1 MILAMAAMLFS
12 CQKPE
17 LTEPDTDLK
26 PGEVVSGEVKV
37 SFTAMLPSAPQ
48 TKAMGEDPTSDIK
61 SMHLVIFDGNGMYV
75 ETRKATILPGDL
87 THNSDLVDKNGN
99 PIPHLYERE
108 FEVTL
113 TVTDQPRIIHFIAN
127 CPVEQIVY
135 GHEASIIGNMYV
147 EKDDDPDTPE
157 TAYWARIEV
166 PYILVQEVEN
176 ADGTTK
182 YIPEAN
188 ILPKFQHIPMLRNY
202 AQVVVKN
209 GTNKNPN
216 QTSPFEFIGFTL
228 YNTIDMGTVAP
239 YNNNTQQF
247 QSFVGPDGMR
257 YKYPALTALN
267 YRGHA
272 LAAADLNTSLE
283 LDSSND
289 DGYKWYAPLPED
301 ELSLTDITQSA
312 FFMYERKISV
322 KTNEEDKWSE
332 SPPHLIIKGNYDGKT
347 YYYKV
352 DLVYNVYSDPDNT
365 EQVTDIEYYNIL
377 RNFRYQFTISE
388 VAGPGYDSVQEA
400 INGATSNNLSGS
412 ATTTKFTNISDE
424 VGRLWVSYTDTTL
437 VSNNTITLKYKFV
450 PDLDNHEVTNNVVGS
465 GVTFENMEGDVIK
478 NYTVAETDIE
488 GGAWDGFRE
497 ITIQVKDPQTMTK
510 EQTIVIKSAN
520 ANLSRDVRYYLKE
533 KYPMTVV
540 CNPKKVGAVIGA
552 PVDVDI
558 KLPVGLTEDMFPL
571 DLEIEVYDM
580 TLSPDASKNT
590 MPVKTG
596 LSIIPLPEKQGK
608 KTFRFIKSIETKAE
622 YDALPTEGTNKVIKT
637 SWLTNMVNNGSTV
650 YVYNKYFEI
659 GSDNFINAKA
669 FAAASITPAQIAYG
683 TGKSASISFTMDAN
697 DANYAS
703 RTMTVTLNGLTH
715 PNAVT
720 NADGTVTMTVQPSG
734 NRVVTVD
741 GFTTTT
747 DDAAVS
753 FTVEEEEY
761 APMTATATRRG
772 YNFTNL
778 TLPNRILRGIGRKV
792 DISFTMDA
800 EDEDYASREVTVS
813 FDGLADANGN
823 NVIKVTPQAG
833 NRVVEIKGLL
843 TTSDNGAVQF
853 TVAAAGYDNANS
865 TRVTNRPRGTFT
877 PVSFTYKGQD
887 VTNIPTTG
895 GEDVTFNF
903 NLSDW
908 EEGMAVNV
916 TLDGLESNDASLE
929 DPATRAVVSYVYY
942 PQAAGSH
949 SIKLKSTAGAKTT
962 CKVSLSADGF
972 TDAEGTLTQSDIQ
985 NGRIPRNRTISGTL
999 ENVPNSPNGQNNR
1012 DFTISIDGNASKTF
1026 KANITRTN
1034 IGTNRNPIY
1043 EYTYTVTINANWDIQ
1058 YTDPNQLVTVTVT
1071 FQNNQY
1077 SGTCTVE
1084 QIIKGNIT
1092 GMELSR

>member
-17 LTEPDTDLK
+17 LTEPDLK

-37 SFTAMLPSAPQ
+37 SFTAMLPSAPH
-48 TKAMGEDPTSDIK
+48 TKAMGEDPNSDIQ

-75 ETRKATILPGDL
+75 ETREATILPGDL

-127 CPVEQIVY
+127 CPIGQIVY

-182 YIPEAN
+182 YVPEAN

-209 GTNKNPN
+209 GTNKNAN

-332 SPPHLIIKGNYDGKT
+332 SPPHLIIKGRYDGKV

-352 DLVYNVYSDPDNT
+352 DLVYNVFGDPANP

-497 ITIQVKDPQTMTK
+497 VTIQVKDPQTMTK

-533 KYPMTVV
+533 KYPMIVQ
-540 CNPKKVGAVIGA
+540 CNPKKVAAKIGA
-552 PVDVDI
+552 EVGVDI

-580 TLSPDASKNT
+580 SLSPDAAKNI
-590 MPVKTG
+590 MPVEKG
-596 LSIIPLPEKQGK
+596 LSIIPLPEKVGK
-608 KTFRFIKSIETKAE
+608 NTFRFLKSIETKAE
-622 YDALPTEGTNKVIKT
+622 YDALPTEGTNKVINT
-637 SWLTNMVNNGSTV
+637 YWLTNMANNGSTV

-659 GSDNFINAKA
+659 GSDNFINAKS
-669 FAAASITPAQIAYG
+669 FNGEFTKG
-683 TGKSASISFTMDAN
+683 TIGT
-697 DANYAS
+697 
-703 RTMTVTLNGLTH
+703 TGTQTVDYEFDIHAPL
-715 PNAVT
+715 
-720 NADGTVTMTVQPSG
+720 PSG
-734 NRVVTVD
+734 
-741 GFTTTT
+741 
-747 DDAAVS
+747 
-753 FTVEEEEY
+753 
-761 APMTATATRRG
+761 M
-772 YNFTNL
+772 
-778 TLPNRILRGIGRKV
+778 
-792 DISFTMDA
+792 
-800 EDEDYASREVTVS
+800 
-813 FDGLADANGN
+813 
-823 NVIKVTPQAG
+823 
-833 NRVVEIKGLL
+833 
-843 TTSDNGAVQF
+843 
-853 TVAAAGYDNANS
+853 
-865 TRVTNRPRGTFT
+865 
-877 PVSFTYKGQD
+877 
-887 VTNIPTTG
+887 
-895 GEDVTFNF
+895 
-903 NLSDW
+903 
-908 EEGMAVNV
+908 
-916 TLDGLESNDASLE
+916 
-929 DPATRAVVSYVYY
+929 
-942 PQAAGSH
+942 
-949 SIKLKSTAGAKTT
+949 
-962 CKVSLSADGF
+962 
-972 TDAEGTLTQSDIQ
+972 
-985 NGRIPRNRTISGTL
+985 
-999 ENVPNSPNGQNNR
+999 
-1012 DFTISIDGNASKTF
+1012 
-1026 KANITRTN
+1026 
-1034 IGTNRNPIY
+1034 
-1043 EYTYTVTINANWDIQ
+1043 
-1058 YTDPNQLVTVTVT
+1058 TVTVT
-1071 FQNNQY
+1071 LDRLAPIASGSGLAPTGVDGVYTYSPSQAGRQTIHLQASSNEEGTCSVSLTTADEYGYADETDYIEQVGVRSYTVNRSIAGTLSGTVTNYQNNNRGFSVTITTGNDTITATGNITRGGNRPNYTYSYTFTINEWEIEYSDPKQIVNVRLRYRTNSNNYY
-1077 SGTCTVE
+1077 SGTCTV
-1084 QIIKGNIT
+1084 QDLIDGNIT
-1092 GMELSR
+1092 GLVLTLE

>member
-26 PGEVVSGEVKV
+26 PDEVVSGEVKV

-75 ETRKATILPGDL
+75 ETRKATFVGDYG
-87 THNSDLVDKNGN
+87 THDS
-99 PIPHLYERE
+99 HLYERE

-127 CPVEQIVY
+127 CPVEQIIY

-176 ADGTTK
+176 ADGRTK

-209 GTNKNPN
+209 GTNKNAN

-247 QSFVGPDGMR
+247 QSFVNPATGLR
-257 YKYPALTALN
+257 YKYPALTDLN

-332 SPPHLIIKGNYDGKT
+332 SPPHLIIKGRYNGKV

-352 DLVYNVYSDPDNT
+352 DLVYNVFGDPANPQ
-365 EQVTDIEYYNIL
+365 QVTDIEYYNIL

-437 VSNNTITLKYKFV
+437 VSNNSITLKYKFV

-520 ANLSRDVRYYLKE
+520 ANLSRDVRYYLKD
-533 KYPMTVV
+533 KYPMVV
-540 CNPKKVGAVIGA
+540 LCNPKKVAAKIGA
-552 PVDVDI
+552 EVGVDI
-558 KLPVGLTEDMFPL
+558 KLPVGLTDDMFPL

-596 LSIIPLPEKQGK
+596 LSIIPLTEKQGK

-637 SWLTNMVNNGSTV
+637 SWLTNMANNGSTV

-659 GSDNFINAKA
+659 RSDNFINAKS
-669 FAAASITPAQIAYG
+669 FNGEFTKTSLGITG
-683 TGKSASISFTMDAN
+683 T
-697 DANYAS
+697 
-703 RTMTVTLNGLTH
+703 
-715 PNAVT
+715 
-720 NADGTVTMTVQPSG
+720 Q
-734 NRVVTVD
+734 TVD
-741 GFTTTT
+741 YKF
-747 DDAAVS
+747 DIH
-753 FTVEEEEY
+753 
-761 APMTATATRRG
+761 AP
-772 YNFTNL
+772 
-778 TLPNRILRGIGRKV
+778 LP
-792 DISFTMDA
+792 
-800 EDEDYASREVTVS
+800 
-813 FDGLADANGN
+813 
-823 NVIKVTPQAG
+823 
-833 NRVVEIKGLL
+833 
-843 TTSDNGAVQF
+843 SD
-853 TVAAAGYDNANS
+853 
-865 TRVTNRPRGTFT
+865 
-877 PVSFTYKGQD
+877 
-887 VTNIPTTG
+887 
-895 GEDVTFNF
+895 
-903 NLSDW
+903 
-908 EEGMAVNV
+908 M
-916 TLDGLESNDASLE
+916 
-929 DPATRAVVSYVYY
+929 
-942 PQAAGSH
+942 
-949 SIKLKSTAGAKTT
+949 
-962 CKVSLSADGF
+962 
-972 TDAEGTLTQSDIQ
+972 
-985 NGRIPRNRTISGTL
+985 
-999 ENVPNSPNGQNNR
+999 
-1012 DFTISIDGNASKTF
+1012 
-1026 KANITRTN
+1026 
-1034 IGTNRNPIY
+1034 
-1043 EYTYTVTINANWDIQ
+1043 
-1058 YTDPNQLVTVTVT
+1058 TVTVT
-1071 FQNNQY
+1071 LDRLIPIASGSGLTPTGVDGVYTY
-1077 SGTCTVE
+1077 SPSQAGRQTIHLQALSNEEGTCSVTLTTADEYGYADEKDAIEQVSSQVIPAGKLKMTLEGRNTPTFSNGDTITMYTSNGTQVATYTYERSHSNRTATNNKIIELIGVTGTTWVYVTYSVNNFWGGSTTYKSDNFTVDNAKDE
-1084 QIIKGNIT
+1084 DGVSLTLRQN
-1092 GMELSR
+1092 

>member
-17 LTEPDTDLK
+17 LTGPDADLK
-26 PGEVVSGEVKV
+26 PDNGVSGEVKV

-48 TKAMGEDPTSDIK
+48 TKAMGEDPTSDIE

-75 ETRKATILPGDL
+75 ETREATFVGDYG
-87 THNSDLVDKNGN
+87 THDS
-99 PIPHLYERE
+99 HLYERE

-127 CPVEQIVY
+127 CPIGQIVY

-182 YIPEAN
+182 YVPEAN

-209 GTNKNPN
+209 GTNKNAN

-247 QSFVGPDGMR
+247 QSFVNPTTGLR

-267 YRGHA
+267 YKGHA

-289 DGYKWYAPLPED
+289 DGYKWYAPLPDD
-301 ELSLTDITQSA
+301 EASLTDLTQSA

-332 SPPHLIIKGNYDGKT
+332 SPPHLIIKGRYDGKV

-352 DLVYNVYSDPDNT
+352 DLVYNIYGDTDNPD
-365 EQVTDIEYYNIL
+365 QVTDIEYYNIL

-450 PDLDNHEVTNNVVGS
+450 PDLDKPNVSNNVIGD
-465 GVTFENMEGDVIK
+465 GVTLENMEGEVIK

-488 GGAWDGFRE
+488 GGSWDGFRE
-497 ITIQVKDPQTMTK
+497 ITIQVNDPQTMTK
-510 EQTIVIKSAN
+510 EQTIVLKSAN

-533 KYPMTVV
+533 RYPMVV
-540 CNPKKVGAVIGA
+540 QCNPKKVAAKIGA
-552 PVDVDI
+552 EVGVDI

-580 TLSPDASKNT
+580 SLSPDAAKNI
-590 MPVKTG
+590 MPVEKG
-596 LSIIPLPEKQGK
+596 LSIIPLPEKIGK
-608 KTFRFIKSIETKAE
+608 NTFRFIKSIETKAE

-637 SWLTNMVNNGSTV
+637 SWLTNMANNGSTV

-659 GSDNFINAKA
+659 GSDNFINAKS
-669 FAAASITPAQIAYG
+669 FNGEFTKTSLGITG
-683 TGKSASISFTMDAN
+683 TQ
-697 DANYAS
+697 
-703 RTMTVTLNGLTH
+703 TVDYQFDIHAPL
-715 PNAVT
+715 
-720 NADGTVTMTVQPSG
+720 PSG
-734 NRVVTVD
+734 
-741 GFTTTT
+741 
-747 DDAAVS
+747 
-753 FTVEEEEY
+753 
-761 APMTATATRRG
+761 M
-772 YNFTNL
+772 
-778 TLPNRILRGIGRKV
+778 
-792 DISFTMDA
+792 
-800 EDEDYASREVTVS
+800 
-813 FDGLADANGN
+813 
-823 NVIKVTPQAG
+823 
-833 NRVVEIKGLL
+833 
-843 TTSDNGAVQF
+843 
-853 TVAAAGYDNANS
+853 
-865 TRVTNRPRGTFT
+865 
-877 PVSFTYKGQD
+877 
-887 VTNIPTTG
+887 
-895 GEDVTFNF
+895 
-903 NLSDW
+903 
-908 EEGMAVNV
+908 
-916 TLDGLESNDASLE
+916 
-929 DPATRAVVSYVYY
+929 
-942 PQAAGSH
+942 
-949 SIKLKSTAGAKTT
+949 
-962 CKVSLSADGF
+962 
-972 TDAEGTLTQSDIQ
+972 
-985 NGRIPRNRTISGTL
+985 
-999 ENVPNSPNGQNNR
+999 
-1012 DFTISIDGNASKTF
+1012 
-1026 KANITRTN
+1026 
-1034 IGTNRNPIY
+1034 
-1043 EYTYTVTINANWDIQ
+1043 
-1058 YTDPNQLVTVTVT
+1058 TVTVT
-1071 FQNNQY
+1071 LDRLAPIANGSGLTPTGVDGVYTYVPTQAGRQTIHLQASSNEEGTCSVSLTTADEYGYADETDTIEQVGVRSYTVNRSIAGTLSGTVDYQNNNSGFSVTITTGNDTITATGNITRGGYRPNYTY
-1077 SGTCTVE
+1077 SYTFTINEWEIEYSDPKQIVNVRLRYRTNSNNYYSSTCTVQDLIE
-1084 QIIKGNIT
+1084 GNIT
-1092 GMELSR
+1092 GLVLTHE

>member
-12 CQKPE
+12 CQKSE
-17 LTEPDTDLK
+17 LTGPDSDLK
-26 PGEVVSGEVKV
+26 PDNGVSGEVKV

-48 TKAMGEDPTSDIK
+48 TKAMGEDPNSDIQ

-87 THNSDLVDKNGN
+87 THNSDLVDKYGN

-108 FEVTL
+108 FEVML

-127 CPVEQIVY
+127 CPIGQIVY

-182 YIPEAN
+182 FIPEAN

-209 GTNKNPN
+209 GTNKNAN

-332 SPPHLIIKGNYDGKT
+332 SPPHLIIKGRYDGKV

-352 DLVYNVYSDPDNT
+352 DLVYNVFGDPANP

-412 ATTTKFTNISDE
+412 STTTKFTNISDE

-497 ITIQVKDPQTMTK
+497 VTIQVKDPQTMTK

-533 KYPMTVV
+533 KYPMIVQ
-540 CNPKKVGAVIGA
+540 CNPKKVAAKIGA
-552 PVDVDI
+552 EVGVDI

-580 TLSPDASKNT
+580 SLSPDAAKNI
-590 MPVKTG
+590 MPVEKG
-596 LSIIPLPEKQGK
+596 LSIIPLPEKVGK
-608 KTFRFIKSIETKAE
+608 NTFRFLKSIETKAE
-622 YDALPTEGTNKVIKT
+622 YDALPTEGTNKVINT
-637 SWLTNMVNNGSTV
+637 YWLTNMANNGSTV
-650 YVYNKYFEI
+650 YVYNKYFAV
-659 GSDNFINAKA
+659 GSDNFINAKS
-669 FAAASITPAQIAYG
+669 FNGEFTKG
-683 TGKSASISFTMDAN
+683 TIGT
-697 DANYAS
+697 
-703 RTMTVTLNGLTH
+703 TGTQTVDYEFDIH
-715 PNAVT
+715 APR
-720 NADGTVTMTVQPSG
+720 PSG
-734 NRVVTVD
+734 
-741 GFTTTT
+741 
-747 DDAAVS
+747 
-753 FTVEEEEY
+753 
-761 APMTATATRRG
+761 M
-772 YNFTNL
+772 
-778 TLPNRILRGIGRKV
+778 
-792 DISFTMDA
+792 
-800 EDEDYASREVTVS
+800 
-813 FDGLADANGN
+813 
-823 NVIKVTPQAG
+823 
-833 NRVVEIKGLL
+833 
-843 TTSDNGAVQF
+843 
-853 TVAAAGYDNANS
+853 
-865 TRVTNRPRGTFT
+865 
-877 PVSFTYKGQD
+877 
-887 VTNIPTTG
+887 
-895 GEDVTFNF
+895 
-903 NLSDW
+903 
-908 EEGMAVNV
+908 
-916 TLDGLESNDASLE
+916 
-929 DPATRAVVSYVYY
+929 
-942 PQAAGSH
+942 
-949 SIKLKSTAGAKTT
+949 
-962 CKVSLSADGF
+962 
-972 TDAEGTLTQSDIQ
+972 
-985 NGRIPRNRTISGTL
+985 
-999 ENVPNSPNGQNNR
+999 
-1012 DFTISIDGNASKTF
+1012 
-1026 KANITRTN
+1026 
-1034 IGTNRNPIY
+1034 
-1043 EYTYTVTINANWDIQ
+1043 
-1058 YTDPNQLVTVTVT
+1058 TVTVT
-1071 FQNNQY
+1071 LDRLVPIASGSGLTPTGVDGVYTYSPSQAGRQTIHLQASSNEEGTCSVSLTTADEYGYADETDAIEQVGVRSYTVNRSIAGTLSGTVTDYQNTNRGFSVTITTGNNTTTATGNITRGGTRPNYTYSYTFTINEWEIEYSDPKQIVNVRLRYRTNSNNYY
-1077 SGTCTVE
+1077 SGTCTV
-1084 QIIKGNIT
+1084 QDLIDGNIT
-1092 GMELSR
+1092 GLVLTLE

>member
-17 LTEPDTDLK
+17 LTEPDLK

-182 YIPEAN
+182 YVPEAN

-209 GTNKNPN
+209 GTNKNAN

-332 SPPHLIIKGNYDGKT
+332 SPPHLIIKGRYDGKV

-352 DLVYNVYSDPDNT
+352 DLVYNVFGDPANP

-497 ITIQVKDPQTMTK
+497 VTIQVKDPQTMTK

-533 KYPMTVV
+533 KYPMIVQ
-540 CNPKKVGAVIGA
+540 CNPKKVAAKIGA
-552 PVDVDI
+552 EVGVDI

-580 TLSPDASKNT
+580 SLSPDAAKNI
-590 MPVKTG
+590 MPVEKG
-596 LSIIPLPEKQGK
+596 LSIIPLPEKVGK
-608 KTFRFIKSIETKAE
+608 NTFRFLKSIETKAE
-622 YDALPTEGTNKVIKT
+622 YDALPTEGTNKVINT
-637 SWLTNMVNNGSTV
+637 YWLTNMANNGSTV

-659 GSDNFINAKA
+659 GSDNFINAKS
-669 FAAASITPAQIAYG
+669 FNGEFTKG
-683 TGKSASISFTMDAN
+683 TIGT
-697 DANYAS
+697 
-703 RTMTVTLNGLTH
+703 TGTQTVDYEFDIHAPL
-715 PNAVT
+715 
-720 NADGTVTMTVQPSG
+720 PSG
-734 NRVVTVD
+734 
-741 GFTTTT
+741 
-747 DDAAVS
+747 
-753 FTVEEEEY
+753 
-761 APMTATATRRG
+761 M
-772 YNFTNL
+772 
-778 TLPNRILRGIGRKV
+778 
-792 DISFTMDA
+792 
-800 EDEDYASREVTVS
+800 
-813 FDGLADANGN
+813 
-823 NVIKVTPQAG
+823 
-833 NRVVEIKGLL
+833 
-843 TTSDNGAVQF
+843 
-853 TVAAAGYDNANS
+853 
-865 TRVTNRPRGTFT
+865 
-877 PVSFTYKGQD
+877 
-887 VTNIPTTG
+887 
-895 GEDVTFNF
+895 
-903 NLSDW
+903 
-908 EEGMAVNV
+908 
-916 TLDGLESNDASLE
+916 
-929 DPATRAVVSYVYY
+929 
-942 PQAAGSH
+942 
-949 SIKLKSTAGAKTT
+949 
-962 CKVSLSADGF
+962 
-972 TDAEGTLTQSDIQ
+972 
-985 NGRIPRNRTISGTL
+985 
-999 ENVPNSPNGQNNR
+999 
-1012 DFTISIDGNASKTF
+1012 
-1026 KANITRTN
+1026 
-1034 IGTNRNPIY
+1034 
-1043 EYTYTVTINANWDIQ
+1043 
-1058 YTDPNQLVTVTVT
+1058 TVTVT
-1071 FQNNQY
+1071 LDRLAPIASGSGLAPTGVDGVYTYSPSQAGRQTIHLQASSNEEGTCSVSLTTADEYGYADETDYIEQVGVRSYTVNRSIAGTLSGTVTNYQNNNRGFSVTITTGNDTITATGNITRGGNRPNYTYSYTFTINEWEIEYSDPKQIVNVRLRYRTNSNNYY
-1077 SGTCTVE
+1077 SGTCTV
-1084 QIIKGNIT
+1084 QDLIDGNIT
-1092 GMELSR
+1092 GLVLTLE

>member
-12 CQKPE
+12 CQKSE
-17 LTEPDTDLK
+17 LTGPDSDLK
-26 PGEVVSGEVKV
+26 PDNGVSGEVKV

-75 ETRKATILPGDL
+75 ETRKANILPGDL
-87 THNSDLVDKNGN
+87 THNSDLVDKYGN

-113 TVTDQPRIIHFIAN
+113 TVTDQPRFIHFIAN

-182 YIPEAN
+182 YVPEAK

-209 GTNKNPN
+209 GTKKNAN

-247 QSFVGPDGMR
+247 QSFVGSDGMR

-332 SPPHLIIKGNYDGKT
+332 SPPHLIIKGRYDGKV

-352 DLVYNVYSDPDNT
+352 DLVYNVFGDPANP

-478 NYTVAETDIE
+478 SYSVADTDIV
-488 GGAWDGFRE
+488 GGTWDGFRE
-497 ITIQVKDPQTMTK
+497 ITIQVNDPQAMTK
-510 EQTIVIKSAN
+510 EQTIIIKSAN

-533 KYPMTVV
+533 QYPMAVV

-608 KTFRFIKSIETKAE
+608 KTFRFIKSIETKGE

-637 SWLTNMVNNGSTV
+637 SWLTNMANNGSTV

-669 FAAASITPAQIAYG
+669 FADLAINPDPIREGTNRTASIT
-683 TGKSASISFTMDAN
+683 FTMDAN
-697 DANYAS
+697 DADFNT
-703 RTMTVTLNGLTH
+703 RNVVVTLNGL
-715 PNAVT
+715 
-720 NADGTVTMTVQPSG
+720 ADSQGRTTFTYTPST
-734 NRVVTVD
+734 RVVTINNLV
-741 GFTTTT
+741 TTEVTGE
-747 DDAAVS
+747 VS
-753 FTVEEEEY
+753 FTVEEENY
-761 APMTATATRRG
+761 APATATASRRRG
-772 YNFTNL
+772 YFSNMEYTEGSL
-778 TLPNRILRGIGRKV
+778 G
-792 DISFTMDA
+792 
-800 EDEDYASREVTVS
+800 VT
-813 FDGLADANGN
+813 
-823 NVIKVTPQAG
+823 AG
-833 NRVVEIKGLL
+833 E
-843 TTSDNGAVQF
+843 
-853 TVAAAGYDNANS
+853 
-865 TRVTNRPRGTFT
+865 P
-877 PVSFTYKGQD
+877 
-887 VTNIPTTG
+887 
-895 GEDVTFNF
+895 VTFEF
-903 NLSDW
+903 TLSDY
-908 EEGMAVNV
+908 EPGMKVNV
-916 TLDGLESNDASLE
+916 ELDGLEPSDGDLTSA
-929 DPATRAVVSYVYY
+929 ATRATVTNWIFEPTSANCSFDLKTII
-942 PQAAGSH
+942 AAEN
-949 SIKLKSTAGAKTT
+949 T
-962 CKVSLSADGF
+962 CRVRLSADGYE
-972 TDAEGTLTQSDIQ
+972 TSEWVEIEQRDQIVIPAGNLVTTLDRDFSTTT
-985 NGRIPRNRTISGTL
+985 GYTTIYLYSV
-999 ENVPNSPNGQNNR
+999 NPQNNN
-1012 DFTISIDGNASKTF
+1012 NAEPIAEYSYTRVQTQNRP
-1026 KANITRTN
+1026 AQYREAYNTDDITLPAGVTTVYIRYRQSNTRTYYGSFN
-1034 IGTNRNPIY
+1034 AATASNQ
-1043 EYTYTVTINANWDIQ
+1043 TVN
-1058 YTDPNQLVTVTVT
+1058 
-1071 FQNNQY
+1071 
-1077 SGTCTVE
+1077 VE
-1084 QIIKGNIT
+1084 LT
-1092 GMELSR
+1092 R

>member
-48 TKAMGEDPTSDIK
+48 TKAMGEDPTSDIE

-75 ETRKATILPGDL
+75 ETREAAFVGGYG
-87 THNSDLVDKNGN
+87 THDS
-99 PIPHLYERE
+99 HLYERE

-127 CPVEQIVY
+127 CPIGQIVY

-182 YIPEAN
+182 FIPEAN

-209 GTNKNPN
+209 GTNKNAN

-247 QSFVGPDGMR
+247 QSFVNPDTGLR
-257 YKYPALTALN
+257 YKYPALTELN

-272 LAAADLNTSLE
+272 LAAADLNSSLE

-332 SPPHLIIKGNYDGKT
+332 SPPHLIIKGRYDGKV

-352 DLVYNVYSDPDNT
+352 DLVYNVFGDPANP

-465 GVTFENMEGDVIK
+465 GVTFENMAGDVIK
-478 NYTVAETDIE
+478 SYSVADNDIV

-533 KYPMTVV
+533 KYPMIVQ
-540 CNPKKVGAVIGA
+540 CNPKKVAAKIGA
-552 PVDVDI
+552 EVGVVI

-580 TLSPDASKNT
+580 SLSPDAAKNI
-590 MPVKTG
+590 MPVEKG
-596 LSIIPLPEKQGK
+596 LSIIPLPEKVGK
-608 KTFRFIKSIETKAE
+608 NSFRFIKSIETKAE
-622 YDALPTEGTNKVIKT
+622 YDALPTEGTNKVINT
-637 SWLTNMVNNGSTV
+637 YWLTNVANNGSTV
-650 YVYNKYFEI
+650 YVYNKYFNV
-659 GSDNFINAKA
+659 GSDSFVNAKS
-669 FAAASITPAQIAYG
+669 FNGEFTKG
-683 TGKSASISFTMDAN
+683 TIGT
-697 DANYAS
+697 
-703 RTMTVTLNGLTH
+703 TGTQTVDYEFDIHAPL
-715 PNAVT
+715 
-720 NADGTVTMTVQPSG
+720 PSG
-734 NRVVTVD
+734 
-741 GFTTTT
+741 
-747 DDAAVS
+747 
-753 FTVEEEEY
+753 
-761 APMTATATRRG
+761 M
-772 YNFTNL
+772 
-778 TLPNRILRGIGRKV
+778 
-792 DISFTMDA
+792 
-800 EDEDYASREVTVS
+800 
-813 FDGLADANGN
+813 
-823 NVIKVTPQAG
+823 
-833 NRVVEIKGLL
+833 
-843 TTSDNGAVQF
+843 
-853 TVAAAGYDNANS
+853 
-865 TRVTNRPRGTFT
+865 
-877 PVSFTYKGQD
+877 
-887 VTNIPTTG
+887 
-895 GEDVTFNF
+895 
-903 NLSDW
+903 
-908 EEGMAVNV
+908 
-916 TLDGLESNDASLE
+916 
-929 DPATRAVVSYVYY
+929 
-942 PQAAGSH
+942 
-949 SIKLKSTAGAKTT
+949 
-962 CKVSLSADGF
+962 
-972 TDAEGTLTQSDIQ
+972 
-985 NGRIPRNRTISGTL
+985 
-999 ENVPNSPNGQNNR
+999 
-1012 DFTISIDGNASKTF
+1012 
-1026 KANITRTN
+1026 
-1034 IGTNRNPIY
+1034 
-1043 EYTYTVTINANWDIQ
+1043 
-1058 YTDPNQLVTVTVT
+1058 TVTVT
-1071 FQNNQY
+1071 LDRLAPIASGSGLTPTDISGVYTYTPSQAGRQTIHLQASSNEEGTCSVSLTTADEFGYADETDAIEQVGVRSYTVNRSIAGTLSGTVTDYQNNNRGFSVTITTGNDTITATGNITRGGNRPNYTYSYTFTINEWEIEYSDPKQIVNVRLRYRTNSNNYY
-1077 SGTCTVE
+1077 SGTCTV
-1084 QIIKGNIT
+1084 QDLIDGNIT
-1092 GMELSR
+1092 GLVLTRE

>member
-26 PGEVVSGEVKV
+26 PGEGVSGEVKV

-48 TKAMGEDPTSDIK
+48 TKAMGEDPTSDIE

-75 ETRKATILPGDL
+75 ETCEATFVGDYG
-87 THNSDLVDKNGN
+87 THDS
-99 PIPHLYERE
+99 HLYERE

-127 CPVEQIVY
+127 CPIGQIVY

-166 PYILVQEVEN
+166 PYILVQEVVN

-209 GTNKNPN
+209 GTNKNAN

-247 QSFVGPDGMR
+247 QSFVNPNTGLR
-257 YKYPALTALN
+257 YKYPALTELN

-332 SPPHLIIKGNYDGKT
+332 SPPHLIIKGRYDGKV

-352 DLVYNVYSDPDNT
+352 DLVYNVFGDPANP

-450 PDLDNHEVTNNVVGS
+450 PDLDKPNISNNVIGD
-465 GVTFENMEGDVIK
+465 GVTLENMEGEVIK
-478 NYTVAETDIE
+478 NYTVADADIE

-497 ITIQVKDPQTMTK
+497 ITIQVNDPQTMTK

-520 ANLSRDVRYYLKE
+520 ANLSRDVRYYLKD
-533 KYPMTVV
+533 KYPMIVQ
-540 CNPKKVGAVIGA
+540 CNPKKVAAKIGA
-552 PVDVDI
+552 EVGVDI

-580 TLSPDASKNT
+580 SLSPDAAKNI
-590 MPVKTG
+590 MPVEKG
-596 LSIIPLPEKQGK
+596 LSIIPLPEKVGK
-608 KTFRFIKSIETKAE
+608 NTFRFFKSIETKDI
-622 YDALPTEGTNKVIKT
+622 YDALPTEGTNKVINT
-637 SWLTNMVNNGSTV
+637 YWLTNMANNGSTV
-650 YVYNKYFEI
+650 YVYNKYFAL
-659 GSDNFINAKA
+659 GSDNFINAKSFNGE
-669 FAAASITPAQIAYG
+669 FAKKSLGITG
-683 TGKSASISFTMDAN
+683 TQ
-697 DANYAS
+697 
-703 RTMTVTLNGLTH
+703 TVDYQFDIHAPL
-715 PNAVT
+715 
-720 NADGTVTMTVQPSG
+720 PSG
-734 NRVVTVD
+734 
-741 GFTTTT
+741 
-747 DDAAVS
+747 
-753 FTVEEEEY
+753 
-761 APMTATATRRG
+761 M
-772 YNFTNL
+772 
-778 TLPNRILRGIGRKV
+778 
-792 DISFTMDA
+792 
-800 EDEDYASREVTVS
+800 
-813 FDGLADANGN
+813 
-823 NVIKVTPQAG
+823 
-833 NRVVEIKGLL
+833 
-843 TTSDNGAVQF
+843 
-853 TVAAAGYDNANS
+853 
-865 TRVTNRPRGTFT
+865 
-877 PVSFTYKGQD
+877 
-887 VTNIPTTG
+887 
-895 GEDVTFNF
+895 
-903 NLSDW
+903 
-908 EEGMAVNV
+908 
-916 TLDGLESNDASLE
+916 
-929 DPATRAVVSYVYY
+929 
-942 PQAAGSH
+942 
-949 SIKLKSTAGAKTT
+949 
-962 CKVSLSADGF
+962 
-972 TDAEGTLTQSDIQ
+972 
-985 NGRIPRNRTISGTL
+985 
-999 ENVPNSPNGQNNR
+999 
-1012 DFTISIDGNASKTF
+1012 
-1026 KANITRTN
+1026 
-1034 IGTNRNPIY
+1034 
-1043 EYTYTVTINANWDIQ
+1043 
-1058 YTDPNQLVTVTVT
+1058 TVTVT
-1071 FQNNQY
+1071 LDRLVPIASGSGLTPTGVEGVYTYVPTQAGRQTIHLQASSNEEGICSVSLTTADEYGYADEKDDIEQVSSLIIPSGHLVTTLDRDFSTTNGYNTILIYAVNPQNTANAEPIAEYSYERVNTGTNNRPQY
-1077 SGTCTVE
+1077 REAYNREAITLPSGVTTLYVFY
-1084 QIIKGNIT
+1084 QQSADRRYIGSFDAIT
-1092 GMELSR
+1092 ASGQEVTIDFTRWR

>member
-48 TKAMGEDPTSDIK
+48 TKAMGEDPTSDIE

-75 ETRKATILPGDL
+75 ETREATFVGDYG
-87 THNSDLVDKNGN
+87 THDS
-99 PIPHLYERE
+99 HHYERE

-127 CPVEQIVY
+127 CPIGQIVY

-182 YIPEAN
+182 YVPEAN

-209 GTNKNPN
+209 GTNKNAN

-247 QSFVGPDGMR
+247 QSFVNPNTGLR
-257 YKYPALTALN
+257 YKYPALTELN

-332 SPPHLIIKGNYDGKT
+332 SPPHLIIKGRYDGKV

-352 DLVYNVYSDPDNT
+352 DLVYNVFGDPANP

-450 PDLDNHEVTNNVVGS
+450 PDLDKPNVSNNAIGD
-465 GVTFENMEGDVIK
+465 GVTLENMEGEVIK
-478 NYTVAETDIE
+478 NYTVADADIE

-497 ITIQVKDPQTMTK
+497 ITIQVNNPQTMTK

-520 ANLSRDVRYYLKE
+520 ANLSRDVRYYLKD
-533 KYPMTVV
+533 KYPMIVQ
-540 CNPKKVGAVIGA
+540 CNPKKVAAKIGA
-552 PVDVDI
+552 EVGVDI

-580 TLSPDASKNT
+580 SLSPDAAKNI
-590 MPVKTG
+590 MPVEKG
-596 LSIIPLPEKQGK
+596 LSIIPLPEKVGK
-608 KTFRFIKSIETKAE
+608 NTFRFFKSIETKDI
-622 YDALPTEGTNKVIKT
+622 YDALPTEGTNKVINT
-637 SWLTNMVNNGSTV
+637 YWLTNMANNGSTV
-650 YVYNKYFEI
+650 YVYNKYFTV
-659 GSDNFINAKA
+659 GSDNFINAKS
-669 FAAASITPAQIAYG
+669 FNGEFTKKSLGITG
-683 TGKSASISFTMDAN
+683 TQ
-697 DANYAS
+697 
-703 RTMTVTLNGLTH
+703 TVDYEFDIHAPL
-715 PNAVT
+715 
-720 NADGTVTMTVQPSG
+720 PSG
-734 NRVVTVD
+734 
-741 GFTTTT
+741 
-747 DDAAVS
+747 
-753 FTVEEEEY
+753 
-761 APMTATATRRG
+761 M
-772 YNFTNL
+772 
-778 TLPNRILRGIGRKV
+778 
-792 DISFTMDA
+792 
-800 EDEDYASREVTVS
+800 
-813 FDGLADANGN
+813 
-823 NVIKVTPQAG
+823 
-833 NRVVEIKGLL
+833 
-843 TTSDNGAVQF
+843 
-853 TVAAAGYDNANS
+853 
-865 TRVTNRPRGTFT
+865 
-877 PVSFTYKGQD
+877 
-887 VTNIPTTG
+887 
-895 GEDVTFNF
+895 
-903 NLSDW
+903 
-908 EEGMAVNV
+908 
-916 TLDGLESNDASLE
+916 
-929 DPATRAVVSYVYY
+929 
-942 PQAAGSH
+942 
-949 SIKLKSTAGAKTT
+949 
-962 CKVSLSADGF
+962 
-972 TDAEGTLTQSDIQ
+972 
-985 NGRIPRNRTISGTL
+985 
-999 ENVPNSPNGQNNR
+999 
-1012 DFTISIDGNASKTF
+1012 
-1026 KANITRTN
+1026 
-1034 IGTNRNPIY
+1034 
-1043 EYTYTVTINANWDIQ
+1043 
-1058 YTDPNQLVTVTVT
+1058 TVTVT
-1071 FQNNQY
+1071 LDRLAPIDNGSGLTPTDISGVYTYTPSQAGRQTIHLQASSNEEGTCSVSLTTADEYGYADEKDDIEQVGVRSYTVNRSIAGTLSGTVTYYQNNNRGFSVTITTGNDTITATGNITRGGNRPNYTYSYTFTINEWEIEYSDPKQIVNVRLRYRNNSNNYY
-1077 SGTCTVE
+1077 SGTCTV
-1084 QIIKGNIT
+1084 QDLIDGNIT
-1092 GMELSR
+1092 GLVLTRE

>member
-1 MILAMAAMLFS
+1 MFDMRKKYIYMILAMAAMLFS

-37 SFTAMLPSAPQ
+37 SFTAMMPSAPQ

-75 ETRKATILPGDL
+75 ETRKATFVGDYG
-87 THNSDLVDKNGN
+87 THDS
-99 PIPHLYERE
+99 HLYERE

-182 YIPEAN
+182 FIPEAN

-216 QTSPFEFIGFTL
+216 QTSPFQFIGFTL

-247 QSFVGPDGMR
+247 QSFVNPDTGLR
-257 YKYPALTALN
+257 YKYPALTELN

-332 SPPHLIIKGNYDGKT
+332 SPPHLIIKGRYGGKV

-352 DLVYNVYSDPDNT
+352 DLVYNVFGDPANP

-437 VSNNTITLKYKFV
+437 VSHNTIKLKYKFV
-450 PDLDNHEVTNNVVGS
+450 PDLHNHEVTNNVVGS

-478 NYTVAETDIE
+478 SYSVADTDIV
-488 GGAWDGFRE
+488 GGTWDGFRE
-497 ITIQVKDPQTMTK
+497 ITIQVNDPQTMTK

-533 KYPMTVV
+533 QYPMTVV
-540 CNPKKVGAVIGA
+540 CNPNKVAAVIGA
-552 PVDVDI
+552 EMDVDI

-622 YDALPTEGTNKVIKT
+622 YDGLPTEGTNKVIKT
-637 SWLTNMVNNGSTV
+637 SWLTNMANNGSTV

-853 TVAAAGYDNANS
+853 TVSAAGYENANS

-877 PVSFTYKGQD
+877 PVSFTYNGQD
-887 VTNIPTTG
+887 VTNIPTIG

-929 DPATRAVVSYVYY
+929 EAATRAVVSYVYY
-942 PQAAGSH
+942 PEAAGNH

-985 NGRIPRNRTISGTL
+985 TITIATTARLSFTWSGNKAPNTTTITLPDNPNAEISYTKATYGGFGNNRTLTITNLKIVGSGLSDDT
-999 ENVPNSPNGQNNR
+999 P
-1012 DFTISIDGNASKTF
+1012 
-1026 KANITRTN
+1026 
-1034 IGTNRNPIY
+1034 
-1043 EYTYTVTINANWDIQ
+1043 VTIVASRNKTSTTINTTIGA
-1058 YTDPNQLVTVTVT
+1058 LR
-1071 FQNNQY
+1071 
-1077 SGTCTVE
+1077 
-1084 QIIKGNIT
+1084 GN
-1092 GMELSR
+1092 

>member
-209 GTNKNPN
+209 GTNKNVN

-247 QSFVGPDGMR
+247 QSFVNPTTGLR

-267 YRGHA
+267 YKGHA

-332 SPPHLIIKGNYDGKT
+332 SPPHLIIKGRYDGKV

-352 DLVYNVYSDPDNT
+352 DLVYNVFGDPANP

-478 NYTVAETDIE
+478 SYSVADTDIV
-488 GGAWDGFRE
+488 GGTWDGFRE
-497 ITIQVKDPQTMTK
+497 ITIQVNDPQAMTK

-533 KYPMTVV
+533 QYPMTVV
-540 CNPKKVGAVIGA
+540 CNPKKVAAVIGA
-552 PVDVDI
+552 EMDVDI

-590 MPVKTG
+590 MPVRTG
-596 LSIIPLPEKQGK
+596 LSIIPEKTGK

-637 SWLTNMVNNGSTV
+637 SWLTNMANNGSTV

-734 NRVVTVD
+734 SRAVTVD

-772 YNFTNL
+772 YKFTNL

-800 EDEDYASREVTVS
+800 EDDNYASREVTVS

-853 TVAAAGYDNANS
+853 TVSAAGYDNSNS
-865 TRVTNRPRGTFT
+865 DRVTNRQRGTFT
-877 PVSFTYKGQD
+877 PVSFTYDGQN

-895 GEDVTFNF
+895 GKDVTFNF

-929 DPATRAVVSYVYY
+929 EAATRAVVSYVYY
-942 PQAAGSH
+942 PEAAGNH
-949 SIKLKSTAGAKTT
+949 SIKLKSTAGAKT

-972 TDAEGTLTQSDIQ
+972 TDAEGTLTQSDLINTTIPSLEVTFRWTWNNAPDNNRVTPTLSIDSGTINYGSITREKRTGSNRNYTYQLSMNNVVIQ
-985 NGRIPRNRTISGTL
+985 NAEEDAVITISYKSGNRTL
-999 ENVPNSPNGQNNR
+999 QK
-1012 DFTISIDGNASKTF
+1012 TISI
-1026 KANITRTN
+1026 
-1034 IGTNRNPIY
+1034 
-1043 EYTYTVTINANWDIQ
+1043 
-1058 YTDPNQLVTVTVT
+1058 NQLISNPNVTLTS
-1071 FQNNQY
+1071 N
-1077 SGTCTVE
+1077 
-1084 QIIKGNIT
+1084 
-1092 GMELSR
+1092 

>member
-352 DLVYNVYSDPDNT
+352 DLVYNVYGDPDNT

-637 SWLTNMVNNGSTV
+637 SWLTNMANNGSTV

-659 GSDNFINAKA
+659 GSDNFINAKS
-669 FAAASITPAQIAYG
+669 FNGEFTKG
-683 TGKSASISFTMDAN
+683 TIGT
-697 DANYAS
+697 
-703 RTMTVTLNGLTH
+703 TGTQTVDYEFDIHAPL
-715 PNAVT
+715 
-720 NADGTVTMTVQPSG
+720 PSG
-734 NRVVTVD
+734 
-741 GFTTTT
+741 
-747 DDAAVS
+747 
-753 FTVEEEEY
+753 
-761 APMTATATRRG
+761 M
-772 YNFTNL
+772 
-778 TLPNRILRGIGRKV
+778 
-792 DISFTMDA
+792 
-800 EDEDYASREVTVS
+800 
-813 FDGLADANGN
+813 
-823 NVIKVTPQAG
+823 
-833 NRVVEIKGLL
+833 
-843 TTSDNGAVQF
+843 
-853 TVAAAGYDNANS
+853 
-865 TRVTNRPRGTFT
+865 
-877 PVSFTYKGQD
+877 
-887 VTNIPTTG
+887 
-895 GEDVTFNF
+895 
-903 NLSDW
+903 
-908 EEGMAVNV
+908 
-916 TLDGLESNDASLE
+916 
-929 DPATRAVVSYVYY
+929 
-942 PQAAGSH
+942 
-949 SIKLKSTAGAKTT
+949 
-962 CKVSLSADGF
+962 
-972 TDAEGTLTQSDIQ
+972 
-985 NGRIPRNRTISGTL
+985 
-999 ENVPNSPNGQNNR
+999 
-1012 DFTISIDGNASKTF
+1012 
-1026 KANITRTN
+1026 
-1034 IGTNRNPIY
+1034 
-1043 EYTYTVTINANWDIQ
+1043 
-1058 YTDPNQLVTVTVT
+1058 TVTVT
-1071 FQNNQY
+1071 LDRLAPIASGSGLAPTGVDGVYTYSPSQAGRQTIHLQASSNEEGTCSVSLTTADEYGYADETDYIEQVGVRSYTVNRSIAGTLSGTVTNYQNNNRGFSVTITTGNDTITATGNITRGGNRPNYTYSYTFTINEWEIEYSDPKQIVNVRLRYRTNSNNYY
-1077 SGTCTVE
+1077 SGTCTV
-1084 QIIKGNIT
+1084 QDLIDGNIT
-1092 GMELSR
+1092 GLVLTLE

>member
-17 LTEPDTDLK
+17 LTEPDADLK
-26 PGEVVSGEVKV
+26 PGEGVSGEVKV

-48 TKAMGEDPTSDIK
+48 TKAMGEDPTSDIE

-75 ETRKATILPGDL
+75 ETCEATFVGDYG
-87 THNSDLVDKNGN
+87 THDS
-99 PIPHLYERE
+99 HLYERE

-127 CPVEQIVY
+127 CPIGQIVY

-166 PYILVQEVEN
+166 PYILVQEVVN

-209 GTNKNPN
+209 GTNKNAN

-247 QSFVGPDGMR
+247 QSFVNPNTGLR
-257 YKYPALTALN
+257 YKYPALTELN

-332 SPPHLIIKGNYDGKT
+332 SPPHLIIKGRYDGKV

-352 DLVYNVYSDPDNT
+352 DLVYNVFGDPANP

-450 PDLDNHEVTNNVVGS
+450 PDLDKPNVSNNVIGD
-465 GVTFENMEGDVIK
+465 GVTLENMEGEVIK
-478 NYTVAETDIE
+478 NYTVADADIE

-497 ITIQVKDPQTMTK
+497 ITIQVNDPQTMTK

-520 ANLSRDVRYYLKE
+520 ANLSRDVRYYLKD
-533 KYPMTVV
+533 KYPMIVQ
-540 CNPKKVGAVIGA
+540 CNPKKVAAKIGA
-552 PVDVDI
+552 EVGVDI

-580 TLSPDASKNT
+580 SLSPDAAKNI
-590 MPVKTG
+590 MPVEKG
-596 LSIIPLPEKQGK
+596 LSIIPLPEKVGK
-608 KTFRFIKSIETKAE
+608 NTFRFFKSIETKDI
-622 YDALPTEGTNKVIKT
+622 YDALPTEGTNKVINT
-637 SWLTNMVNNGSTV
+637 YWLTNMANNGSTV
-650 YVYNKYFEI
+650 YVYNKYFAL
-659 GSDNFINAKA
+659 GSDNFINAKSFNGE
-669 FAAASITPAQIAYG
+669 FAKKSLGITG
-683 TGKSASISFTMDAN
+683 TQ
-697 DANYAS
+697 
-703 RTMTVTLNGLTH
+703 TVDYQFDIHAPL
-715 PNAVT
+715 
-720 NADGTVTMTVQPSG
+720 PSG
-734 NRVVTVD
+734 
-741 GFTTTT
+741 
-747 DDAAVS
+747 
-753 FTVEEEEY
+753 
-761 APMTATATRRG
+761 M
-772 YNFTNL
+772 
-778 TLPNRILRGIGRKV
+778 
-792 DISFTMDA
+792 
-800 EDEDYASREVTVS
+800 
-813 FDGLADANGN
+813 
-823 NVIKVTPQAG
+823 
-833 NRVVEIKGLL
+833 
-843 TTSDNGAVQF
+843 
-853 TVAAAGYDNANS
+853 
-865 TRVTNRPRGTFT
+865 
-877 PVSFTYKGQD
+877 
-887 VTNIPTTG
+887 
-895 GEDVTFNF
+895 
-903 NLSDW
+903 
-908 EEGMAVNV
+908 
-916 TLDGLESNDASLE
+916 
-929 DPATRAVVSYVYY
+929 
-942 PQAAGSH
+942 
-949 SIKLKSTAGAKTT
+949 
-962 CKVSLSADGF
+962 
-972 TDAEGTLTQSDIQ
+972 
-985 NGRIPRNRTISGTL
+985 
-999 ENVPNSPNGQNNR
+999 
-1012 DFTISIDGNASKTF
+1012 
-1026 KANITRTN
+1026 
-1034 IGTNRNPIY
+1034 
-1043 EYTYTVTINANWDIQ
+1043 
-1058 YTDPNQLVTVTVT
+1058 TVTVT
-1071 FQNNQY
+1071 LDRLVPIASGSGLTPTGVEGVYTYVPTQAGRQTIHLQASSNEEGTCSVSLTTADEFGYADEKDVIEQVGVRSYTVNRSIAGTLSGTVTDYQNNQRRFSVTITTGNDTIDATGNITRGGNRPYTYSYTFTINEWEIEYSDPKQIVNVRLRYRENSNNYY
-1077 SGTCTVE
+1077 SGTCTV
-1084 QIIKGNIT
+1084 QDLIDGNIT
-1092 GMELSR
+1092 GLVLTRE

>member
-1 MILAMAAMLFS
+1 MLFS
-12 CQKPE
+12 CQRIELPE
-17 LTEPDTDLK
+17 HNPALR
-26 PGEVVSGEVKV
+26 PGEGVYGEAKI
-37 SFTAMLPSAPQ
+37 SFSALLPTPPQ
-48 TKAMGEDPTSDIK
+48 TKAMGEDPTSDIE

-75 ETRKATILPGDL
+75 ETRQATFVGEYG
-87 THNSDLVDKNGN
+87 THDT
-99 PIPHLYERE
+99 HLYERE

-182 YIPEAN
+182 FIPEEH
-188 ILPKFQHIPMLRNY
+188 ILSKFQHIPMLRNY

-209 GTNKNPN
+209 GTNKNAN

-247 QSFVGPDGMR
+247 QSFVNPTTGLR
-257 YKYPALTALN
+257 YKYPALTELN

-301 ELSLTDITQSA
+301 ATSLTDITQSA

-332 SPPHLIIKGNYDGKT
+332 SPPHLIIKGRYDGKI

-352 DLVYNVYSDPDNT
+352 DLVYNVYGDPSNPN
-365 EQVTDIEYYNIL
+365 QVTDIEYYNIL

-412 ATTTKFTNISDE
+412 STTTKFTNISDE

-437 VSNNTITLKYKFV
+437 VSNNTIKLKYKFV
-450 PDLDNHEVTNNVVGS
+450 PDLDNPEVTNNVEGS
-465 GVTFENMEGDVIK
+465 GVTFENMAGDVIK
-478 NYTVAETDIE
+478 SYVVAGNDIE

-497 ITIQVKDPQTMTK
+497 ITIQVNNPQTMTK

-533 KYPMTVV
+533 RYPMTVI

-558 KLPVGLTEDMFPL
+558 KVPVGLTEDMFPL
-571 DLEIEVYDM
+571 ELEIEVYDM

-608 KTFRFIKSIETKAE
+608 KTFRFIKTIETKAE

-637 SWLTNMVNNGSTV
+637 SWLTNMANNGSTV

-659 GSDNFINAKA
+659 GSDNFINAKS
-669 FAAASITPAQIAYG
+669 FNGEFTKKSLG
-683 TGKSASISFTMDAN
+683 TT
-697 DANYAS
+697 
-703 RTMTVTLNGLTH
+703 
-715 PNAVT
+715 
-720 NADGTVTMTVQPSG
+720 GTQ
-734 NRVVTVD
+734 TVD
-741 GFTTTT
+741 YQF
-747 DDAAVS
+747 DIH
-753 FTVEEEEY
+753 
-761 APMTATATRRG
+761 AP
-772 YNFTNL
+772 
-778 TLPNRILRGIGRKV
+778 
-792 DISFTMDA
+792 
-800 EDEDYASREVTVS
+800 
-813 FDGLADANGN
+813 
-823 NVIKVTPQAG
+823 
-833 NRVVEIKGLL
+833 
-843 TTSDNGAVQF
+843 
-853 TVAAAGYDNANS
+853 
-865 TRVTNRPRGTFT
+865 
-877 PVSFTYKGQD
+877 
-887 VTNIPTTG
+887 
-895 GEDVTFNF
+895 
-903 NLSDW
+903 
-908 EEGMAVNV
+908 
-916 TLDGLESNDASLE
+916 
-929 DPATRAVVSYVYY
+929 
-942 PQAAGSH
+942 
-949 SIKLKSTAGAKTT
+949 
-962 CKVSLSADGF
+962 
-972 TDAEGTLTQSDIQ
+972 
-985 NGRIPRNRTISGTL
+985 
-999 ENVPNSPNGQNNR
+999 VPN
-1012 DFTISIDGNASKTF
+1012 DM
-1026 KANITRTN
+1026 
-1034 IGTNRNPIY
+1034 
-1043 EYTYTVTINANWDIQ
+1043 
-1058 YTDPNQLVTVTVT
+1058 TVTVT
-1071 FQNNQY
+1071 LGRLAPIANGSGLTPTGVAGVYTYSPSQAGRQTIHLQASTNEEGPCSVSLTTADEYEYADEKDTIEQLGMINLTNKTVILEFVLDHSQTNNYTVTPTVTANDNTTNIEFSYSFTRTNSDPSDYVVTISDLNIKDAMPTTDITFQCVLRRNNTYTY
-1077 SGTCTVE
+1077 SVTLTAKELFDRLRNNSSTTFDLGT
-1084 QIIKGNIT
+1084 K
-1092 GMELSR
+1092 

>member
-1 MILAMAAMLFS
+1 MRRNYIYMILAMAAMLFS

-17 LTEPDTDLK
+17 LTEPDLK

-182 YIPEAN
+182 YVPEAN

-209 GTNKNPN
+209 GTNKNAN

-332 SPPHLIIKGNYDGKT
+332 SPPHLIIKGRYDGKV

-352 DLVYNVYSDPDNT
+352 DLVYNVFGDPANP

-497 ITIQVKDPQTMTK
+497 VTIQVKDPQTMTK

-533 KYPMTVV
+533 KYPMIVQ
-540 CNPKKVGAVIGA
+540 CNPKKVAAKIGA
-552 PVDVDI
+552 EVGVDI

-580 TLSPDASKNT
+580 SLSPDAAKNI
-590 MPVKTG
+590 MPVEKG
-596 LSIIPLPEKQGK
+596 LSIIPLPEKVGK
-608 KTFRFIKSIETKAE
+608 NTFRFLKSIETKAE
-622 YDALPTEGTNKVIKT
+622 YDALPTEGTNKVINT
-637 SWLTNMVNNGSTV
+637 YWLTNMANNGSTV

-659 GSDNFINAKA
+659 GSDNFINAKS
-669 FAAASITPAQIAYG
+669 FNGEFTKG
-683 TGKSASISFTMDAN
+683 TIGT
-697 DANYAS
+697 
-703 RTMTVTLNGLTH
+703 TGTQTVDYEFDIHAPL
-715 PNAVT
+715 
-720 NADGTVTMTVQPSG
+720 PSG
-734 NRVVTVD
+734 
-741 GFTTTT
+741 
-747 DDAAVS
+747 
-753 FTVEEEEY
+753 
-761 APMTATATRRG
+761 M
-772 YNFTNL
+772 
-778 TLPNRILRGIGRKV
+778 
-792 DISFTMDA
+792 
-800 EDEDYASREVTVS
+800 
-813 FDGLADANGN
+813 
-823 NVIKVTPQAG
+823 
-833 NRVVEIKGLL
+833 
-843 TTSDNGAVQF
+843 
-853 TVAAAGYDNANS
+853 
-865 TRVTNRPRGTFT
+865 
-877 PVSFTYKGQD
+877 
-887 VTNIPTTG
+887 
-895 GEDVTFNF
+895 
-903 NLSDW
+903 
-908 EEGMAVNV
+908 
-916 TLDGLESNDASLE
+916 
-929 DPATRAVVSYVYY
+929 
-942 PQAAGSH
+942 
-949 SIKLKSTAGAKTT
+949 
-962 CKVSLSADGF
+962 
-972 TDAEGTLTQSDIQ
+972 
-985 NGRIPRNRTISGTL
+985 
-999 ENVPNSPNGQNNR
+999 
-1012 DFTISIDGNASKTF
+1012 
-1026 KANITRTN
+1026 
-1034 IGTNRNPIY
+1034 
-1043 EYTYTVTINANWDIQ
+1043 
-1058 YTDPNQLVTVTVT
+1058 TVTVT
-1071 FQNNQY
+1071 LDRLAPIASGSGLAPTGVDGVYTYSPSQAGRQTIHLQASSNEEGTCSVSLTTADEYGYADETDYIEQVGVRSYTVNRSIAGTLSGTVTNYQNNNRGFSVTITTGNDTITATGNITRGGNRPNYTYSYTFTINEWEIEYSDPKQIVNVRLRYRTNSNNYY
-1077 SGTCTVE
+1077 SGTCTV
-1084 QIIKGNIT
+1084 QDLIDGNIT
-1092 GMELSR
+1092 GLVLTLE

>member
-48 TKAMGEDPTSDIK
+48 TKAMGEDPTSDIE

-75 ETRKATILPGDL
+75 ETREATFVGEYG
-87 THNSDLVDKNGN
+87 THDS
-99 PIPHLYERE
+99 HLYERE

-182 YIPEAN
+182 YVPEAN

-209 GTNKNPN
+209 GTNKNAN

-247 QSFVGPDGMR
+247 QSFVNPNTGLR
-257 YKYPALTALN
+257 YKYPALTELN

-332 SPPHLIIKGNYDGKT
+332 SPPHLIIKGRYDGKV

-352 DLVYNVYSDPDNT
+352 DLVYNVFGDPANP

-450 PDLDNHEVTNNVVGS
+450 PDLGNHEVTNNVVGS

-533 KYPMTVV
+533 QYPMTVV
-540 CNPKKVGAVIGA
+540 CNPKKVAAVIGA
-552 PVDVDI
+552 EMDVDI

-571 DLEIEVYDM
+571 DLAIEVYDM

-590 MPVKTG
+590 MPVRTG
-596 LSIIPLPEKQGK
+596 LSIIPEKTGK
-608 KTFRFIKSIETKAE
+608 KTFCFIKSIETKAE

-637 SWLTNMVNNGSTV
+637 SWLTNMANNGSTV

-734 NRVVTVD
+734 SRVVTVD

-813 FDGLADANGN
+813 FDGLADASGN
-823 NVIKVTPQAG
+823 NVINVTPQAG

-853 TVAAAGYDNANS
+853 TVSAAGYENANS

-877 PVSFTYKGQD
+877 PVSFSQGNQT

-908 EEGMAVNV
+908 EEGMVVNV
-916 TLDGLESNDASLE
+916 TLDGLDSNDASLE
-929 DPATRAVVSYVYY
+929 ESATRAVVSYVYY
-942 PQAAGSH
+942 PQAAGNH
-949 SIKLKSTAGAKTT
+949 SIKLKSTAGPKT
-962 CKVSLSADGF
+962 CKVSLAADGF
-972 TDAEGTLTQSDIQ
+972 TDAEGTLTQRDLINTTIPSLEVTFKWIWNSAPNNNRVTPTLSIDSGTINYGSITRENRTGSNRNYTYQLSMNNVVIQ
-985 NGRIPRNRTISGTL
+985 NAEEDAVITISYTSGNRTL
-999 ENVPNSPNGQNNR
+999 KK
-1012 DFTISIDGNASKTF
+1012 TISI
-1026 KANITRTN
+1026 
-1034 IGTNRNPIY
+1034 
-1043 EYTYTVTINANWDIQ
+1043 
-1058 YTDPNQLVTVTVT
+1058 NQLISNPNVTLTS
-1071 FQNNQY
+1071 N
-1077 SGTCTVE
+1077 
-1084 QIIKGNIT
+1084 
-1092 GMELSR
+1092 

>member
-37 SFTAMLPSAPQ
+37 SFTAMMPSAPQ

-75 ETRKATILPGDL
+75 ETRKATFVGDYG
-87 THNSDLVDKNGN
+87 THDS
-99 PIPHLYERE
+99 HLYERE

-182 YIPEAN
+182 FIPEAN

-216 QTSPFEFIGFTL
+216 QTSPFQFIGFTL

-247 QSFVGPDGMR
+247 QSFVNPDTGLR
-257 YKYPALTALN
+257 YKYPALTELN

-332 SPPHLIIKGNYDGKT
+332 SPPHLIIKGRYGGKV

-352 DLVYNVYSDPDNT
+352 DLVYNVFGDPANP

-437 VSNNTITLKYKFV
+437 VSHNTIKLKYKFV
-450 PDLDNHEVTNNVVGS
+450 PDLHNHEVTNNVVGS

-478 NYTVAETDIE
+478 SYSVADTDIV
-488 GGAWDGFRE
+488 GGTWDGFRE
-497 ITIQVKDPQTMTK
+497 ITIQVNDPQTMTK

-533 KYPMTVV
+533 QYPMTVV
-540 CNPKKVGAVIGA
+540 CNPNKVAAVIGA
-552 PVDVDI
+552 EMDVDI

-622 YDALPTEGTNKVIKT
+622 YDGLPTEGTNKVIKT
-637 SWLTNMVNNGSTV
+637 SWLTNMANNGSTV

-853 TVAAAGYDNANS
+853 TVSAAGYENANS

-877 PVSFTYKGQD
+877 PVSFTYNGQD
-887 VTNIPTTG
+887 VTNIPTIG

-929 DPATRAVVSYVYY
+929 EAATRAVVSYVYY
-942 PQAAGSH
+942 PEAAGNH

-985 NGRIPRNRTISGTL
+985 TITIATTARLSFTWSGNQAPNTTTITLPDNPNAEISYTKATYGGFGNNRTLTITNLKIVGSGLSDDT
-999 ENVPNSPNGQNNR
+999 P
-1012 DFTISIDGNASKTF
+1012 
-1026 KANITRTN
+1026 
-1034 IGTNRNPIY
+1034 
-1043 EYTYTVTINANWDIQ
+1043 VTIVASRNKTSTTINTTIGA
-1058 YTDPNQLVTVTVT
+1058 LR
-1071 FQNNQY
+1071 
-1077 SGTCTVE
+1077 
-1084 QIIKGNIT
+1084 GN
-1092 GMELSR
+1092 

>member
-17 LTEPDTDLK
+17 LTEPDADLK
-26 PGEVVSGEVKV
+26 PGEGVSGEVKV

-48 TKAMGEDPTSDIK
+48 TKAMGEDPTSDIE

-75 ETRKATILPGDL
+75 ETCEATFVGDYG
-87 THNSDLVDKNGN
+87 THDS
-99 PIPHLYERE
+99 HLYERE

-127 CPVEQIVY
+127 CPIGQIVY

-166 PYILVQEVEN
+166 PYILVQEVVN

-209 GTNKNPN
+209 GTNKNAN

-247 QSFVGPDGMR
+247 QSFVNPNTGLR
-257 YKYPALTALN
+257 YKYPALTELN

-332 SPPHLIIKGNYDGKT
+332 SPPHLIIKGRYDGKV

-352 DLVYNVYSDPDNT
+352 DLVYNVFGDPANP

-450 PDLDNHEVTNNVVGS
+450 PDLDKPNVSNNVIGD
-465 GVTFENMEGDVIK
+465 GVTLENMEGDVIK
-478 NYTVAETDIE
+478 NYTVADTDIE

-497 ITIQVKDPQTMTK
+497 ITIQVNDPQTMTK

-520 ANLSRDVRYYLKE
+520 ANLSRDVRYYLKD
-533 KYPMTVV
+533 KYPMIVQ
-540 CNPKKVGAVIGA
+540 CNPKKVAAKIGA
-552 PVDVDI
+552 EVGVDI

-580 TLSPDASKNT
+580 SLSPDAAKNI
-590 MPVKTG
+590 MPVEKG
-596 LSIIPLPEKQGK
+596 LSIIPLPEKVGK
-608 KTFRFIKSIETKAE
+608 NTFRFFKSIETKDI
-622 YDALPTEGTNKVIKT
+622 YDALPTEGTNKVINT
-637 SWLTNMVNNGSTV
+637 YWLTNMANNGSTV
-650 YVYNKYFEI
+650 YVYNKYFAL
-659 GSDNFINAKA
+659 GSDNFINAKSFNGE
-669 FAAASITPAQIAYG
+669 FAKKSLGITG
-683 TGKSASISFTMDAN
+683 TQ
-697 DANYAS
+697 
-703 RTMTVTLNGLTH
+703 TVDYQFDIHAPL
-715 PNAVT
+715 
-720 NADGTVTMTVQPSG
+720 PSG
-734 NRVVTVD
+734 
-741 GFTTTT
+741 
-747 DDAAVS
+747 
-753 FTVEEEEY
+753 
-761 APMTATATRRG
+761 M
-772 YNFTNL
+772 
-778 TLPNRILRGIGRKV
+778 
-792 DISFTMDA
+792 
-800 EDEDYASREVTVS
+800 
-813 FDGLADANGN
+813 
-823 NVIKVTPQAG
+823 
-833 NRVVEIKGLL
+833 
-843 TTSDNGAVQF
+843 
-853 TVAAAGYDNANS
+853 
-865 TRVTNRPRGTFT
+865 
-877 PVSFTYKGQD
+877 
-887 VTNIPTTG
+887 
-895 GEDVTFNF
+895 
-903 NLSDW
+903 
-908 EEGMAVNV
+908 
-916 TLDGLESNDASLE
+916 
-929 DPATRAVVSYVYY
+929 
-942 PQAAGSH
+942 
-949 SIKLKSTAGAKTT
+949 
-962 CKVSLSADGF
+962 
-972 TDAEGTLTQSDIQ
+972 
-985 NGRIPRNRTISGTL
+985 
-999 ENVPNSPNGQNNR
+999 
-1012 DFTISIDGNASKTF
+1012 
-1026 KANITRTN
+1026 
-1034 IGTNRNPIY
+1034 
-1043 EYTYTVTINANWDIQ
+1043 
-1058 YTDPNQLVTVTVT
+1058 TVTVT
-1071 FQNNQY
+1071 LDRLAPIANGSGLTPTGVEGVYTYVPTQAGRQTIHLQASSNEEGACSVTLTTADEFGYADEMDVIEQVGVRSYTVNRSIAGTLSGTVTDYQNNNKGFSVTITTGNDTITATGNITRGGNRPNYTYSYTFTINEWEIEYSDPKQIVNVRLRYRTNSNNYY
-1077 SGTCTVE
+1077 SGTCTV
-1084 QIIKGNIT
+1084 QDLIDGNIT
-1092 GMELSR
+1092 GLVLTRE

>member
-1 MILAMAAMLFS
+1 MRRNYIYMILAMAAMLFS
-12 CQKPE
+12 CQKSE
-17 LTEPDTDLK
+17 LTGPDSDLK
-26 PGEVVSGEVKV
+26 PDNGVSGEVKV

-48 TKAMGEDPTSDIK
+48 TKAMGEDPNSDIQ

-87 THNSDLVDKNGN
+87 THNSDLVDKYGN

-108 FEVTL
+108 FEVML

-127 CPVEQIVY
+127 CPIGQIVY

-182 YIPEAN
+182 FIPEAN

-209 GTNKNPN
+209 GTNKNAN

-332 SPPHLIIKGNYDGKT
+332 SPPHLIIKGRYDGKV

-352 DLVYNVYSDPDNT
+352 DLVYNVFGDPANP

-412 ATTTKFTNISDE
+412 STTTKFTNISDE

-497 ITIQVKDPQTMTK
+497 VTIQVKDPQTMTK

-533 KYPMTVV
+533 KYPMIVQ
-540 CNPKKVGAVIGA
+540 CNPKKVAAKIGA
-552 PVDVDI
+552 EVGVDI

-580 TLSPDASKNT
+580 SLSPDAAKNI
-590 MPVKTG
+590 MPVEKG
-596 LSIIPLPEKQGK
+596 LSIIPLPEKVGK
-608 KTFRFIKSIETKAE
+608 NTFRFLKSIETKAE
-622 YDALPTEGTNKVIKT
+622 YDALPTEGTNKVINT
-637 SWLTNMVNNGSTV
+637 YWLTNMANNGSTV
-650 YVYNKYFEI
+650 YVYNKYFAV
-659 GSDNFINAKA
+659 GSDNFINAKS
-669 FAAASITPAQIAYG
+669 FNGEFTKG
-683 TGKSASISFTMDAN
+683 TIGT
-697 DANYAS
+697 
-703 RTMTVTLNGLTH
+703 TGTQTVDYEFDIH
-715 PNAVT
+715 APR
-720 NADGTVTMTVQPSG
+720 PSG
-734 NRVVTVD
+734 
-741 GFTTTT
+741 
-747 DDAAVS
+747 
-753 FTVEEEEY
+753 
-761 APMTATATRRG
+761 M
-772 YNFTNL
+772 
-778 TLPNRILRGIGRKV
+778 
-792 DISFTMDA
+792 
-800 EDEDYASREVTVS
+800 
-813 FDGLADANGN
+813 
-823 NVIKVTPQAG
+823 
-833 NRVVEIKGLL
+833 
-843 TTSDNGAVQF
+843 
-853 TVAAAGYDNANS
+853 
-865 TRVTNRPRGTFT
+865 
-877 PVSFTYKGQD
+877 
-887 VTNIPTTG
+887 
-895 GEDVTFNF
+895 
-903 NLSDW
+903 
-908 EEGMAVNV
+908 
-916 TLDGLESNDASLE
+916 
-929 DPATRAVVSYVYY
+929 
-942 PQAAGSH
+942 
-949 SIKLKSTAGAKTT
+949 
-962 CKVSLSADGF
+962 
-972 TDAEGTLTQSDIQ
+972 
-985 NGRIPRNRTISGTL
+985 
-999 ENVPNSPNGQNNR
+999 
-1012 DFTISIDGNASKTF
+1012 
-1026 KANITRTN
+1026 
-1034 IGTNRNPIY
+1034 
-1043 EYTYTVTINANWDIQ
+1043 
-1058 YTDPNQLVTVTVT
+1058 TVTVT
-1071 FQNNQY
+1071 LDRLVPIASGSGLTPTGVDGVYTYSPSQAGRQTIHLQASSNEEGTCSVSLTTADEYGYADETDAIEQVGVRSYTVNRSIAGTLSGTVTDYQNTNRGFSVTITTGNNTTTATGNITRGGTRPNYTYSYTFTINEWEIEYSDPKQIVNVRLRYRTNSNNYY
-1077 SGTCTVE
+1077 SGTCTV
-1084 QIIKGNIT
+1084 QDLIDGNIT
-1092 GMELSR
+1092 GLVLTLE

>member
-26 PGEVVSGEVKV
+26 PGEVVSGDVKV

-48 TKAMGEDPTSDIK
+48 TKAMGEDPTSDIE

-75 ETRKATILPGDL
+75 ETREATFVGDYG
-87 THNSDLVDKNGN
+87 THDS
-99 PIPHLYERE
+99 HLYERE

-127 CPVEQIVY
+127 CPIGQIVY

-147 EKDDDPDTPE
+147 EKDDDPNTPE

-182 YIPEAN
+182 YVPEAN

-209 GTNKNPN
+209 GTNKNAN

-247 QSFVGPDGMR
+247 QSFVNPNTGLR
-257 YKYPALTALN
+257 YKYPALTELN

-332 SPPHLIIKGNYDGKT
+332 SPPHLIIKGRYDGKV

-352 DLVYNVYSDPDNT
+352 DLVYNVFGDPANP

-533 KYPMTVV
+533 KYPMIVQ
-540 CNPKKVGAVIGA
+540 CNPKKVAAKIGA
-552 PVDVDI
+552 EVDVDI

-580 TLSPDASKNT
+580 SLSPDAAKNI
-590 MPVKTG
+590 MPVEKG
-596 LSIIPLPEKQGK
+596 LSIIPLPEKVGK
-608 KTFRFIKSIETKAE
+608 NTFRFIKSIETKAE
-622 YDALPTEGTNKVIKT
+622 YDALPTEGTNKVINT
-637 SWLTNMVNNGSTV
+637 YWLTNMANNGSTV
-650 YVYNKYFEI
+650 YVYNKYFAV
-659 GSDNFINAKA
+659 GSDNFINAKR
-669 FAAASITPAQIAYG
+669 FNGEFTKG
-683 TGKSASISFTMDAN
+683 TIGT
-697 DANYAS
+697 
-703 RTMTVTLNGLTH
+703 TGTQTVDYEFDIHAPL
-715 PNAVT
+715 
-720 NADGTVTMTVQPSG
+720 PSG
-734 NRVVTVD
+734 
-741 GFTTTT
+741 
-747 DDAAVS
+747 
-753 FTVEEEEY
+753 
-761 APMTATATRRG
+761 M
-772 YNFTNL
+772 
-778 TLPNRILRGIGRKV
+778 
-792 DISFTMDA
+792 
-800 EDEDYASREVTVS
+800 
-813 FDGLADANGN
+813 
-823 NVIKVTPQAG
+823 
-833 NRVVEIKGLL
+833 
-843 TTSDNGAVQF
+843 
-853 TVAAAGYDNANS
+853 
-865 TRVTNRPRGTFT
+865 
-877 PVSFTYKGQD
+877 
-887 VTNIPTTG
+887 
-895 GEDVTFNF
+895 
-903 NLSDW
+903 
-908 EEGMAVNV
+908 
-916 TLDGLESNDASLE
+916 
-929 DPATRAVVSYVYY
+929 
-942 PQAAGSH
+942 
-949 SIKLKSTAGAKTT
+949 
-962 CKVSLSADGF
+962 
-972 TDAEGTLTQSDIQ
+972 
-985 NGRIPRNRTISGTL
+985 
-999 ENVPNSPNGQNNR
+999 
-1012 DFTISIDGNASKTF
+1012 
-1026 KANITRTN
+1026 
-1034 IGTNRNPIY
+1034 
-1043 EYTYTVTINANWDIQ
+1043 
-1058 YTDPNQLVTVTVT
+1058 TVTVT
-1071 FQNNQY
+1071 LDRLAPIASGSGLAPTGVDGVYTYSPSQAGRQTIHLQASSNEEGTCSVSLTTADEYGYADETDAIEQVGVRSYTVNRSIAGTLSGTVTNYQNNNRGFSVTITTGNDTITATGNITRGGNRPNYTYSYTFTINQWEIEYSDPKQIVNVRLRYRTNSDNYY
-1077 SGTCTVE
+1077 SGTCTVQDLIE
-1084 QIIKGNIT
+1084 GNIT
-1092 GMELSR
+1092 GLVLTHE

>member
-1 MILAMAAMLFS
+1 MLFS
-12 CQKPE
+12 CQRIELPE
-17 LTEPDTDLK
+17 QNPALR
-26 PGEVVSGEVKV
+26 PGEGVYGEAKI
-37 SFTAMLPSAPQ
+37 SFSALLPTPPQ
-48 TKAMGEDPTSDIK
+48 TKAMGEDPTSDIE

-75 ETRKATILPGDL
+75 ETRQATFVGEYG
-87 THNSDLVDKNGN
+87 THDT
-99 PIPHLYERE
+99 HLYERE

-209 GTNKNPN
+209 GTNKNAN

-247 QSFVGPDGMR
+247 QSFVNPTTGLR
-257 YKYPALTALN
+257 YKYPALTELN
-267 YRGHA
+267 YLGHA

-301 ELSLTDITQSA
+301 ATSLTDITQSA

-332 SPPHLIIKGNYDGKT
+332 SPPHLIIKGRYDGKI

-352 DLVYNVYSDPDNT
+352 DLVYNVYGDPSNPN
-365 EQVTDIEYYNIL
+365 QVTDIEYYNIL

-412 ATTTKFTNISDE
+412 STTTKFTNISDE

-437 VSNNTITLKYKFV
+437 VSNNTIKLKYKFV
-450 PDLDNHEVTNNVVGS
+450 PDLDNPEVTNNVEGS
-465 GVTFENMEGDVIK
+465 GVTFENMAGDVIK
-478 NYTVAETDIE
+478 SYVVAGNDIE

-497 ITIQVKDPQTMTK
+497 ITIQVNNPQTMTK

-533 KYPMTVV
+533 RYPMTVI

-571 DLEIEVYDM
+571 ELEIEVYDM

-608 KTFRFIKSIETKAE
+608 KTFRFIKTIETKAE

-637 SWLTNMVNNGSTV
+637 SWFTNMANNGSTV

-720 NADGTVTMTVQPSG
+720 NADGTATMTVQPSG
-734 NRVVTVD
+734 SRVVTVD

-747 DDAAVS
+747 DGAVVS
-753 FTVEEEEY
+753 FTVEEPEY
-761 APMTATATRRG
+761 APMTATATRRS
-772 YNFTNL
+772 YEFTNL

-800 EDEDYASREVTVS
+800 EDDDYASREVTV
-813 FDGLADANGN
+813 
-823 NVIKVTPQAG
+823 
-833 NRVVEIKGLL
+833 
-843 TTSDNGAVQF
+843 
-853 TVAAAGYDNANS
+853 
-865 TRVTNRPRGTFT
+865 
-877 PVSFTYKGQD
+877 
-887 VTNIPTTG
+887 
-895 GEDVTFNF
+895 
-903 NLSDW
+903 
-908 EEGMAVNV
+908 
-916 TLDGLESNDASLE
+916 TLDGLDILGVFLGGVGIVKAQV
-929 DPATRAVVSYVYY
+929 AQTAVLF
-942 PQAAGSH
+942 G
-949 SIKLKSTAGAKTT
+949 GAE
-962 CKVSLSADGF
+962 VDGQGLAVADVQITVGF
-972 TDAEGTLTQSDIQ
+972 
-985 NGRIPRNRTISGTL
+985 RR
-999 ENVPNSPNGQNNR
+999 
-1012 DFTISIDGNASKTF
+1012 K
-1026 KANITRTN
+1026 
-1034 IGTNRNPIY
+1034 
-1043 EYTYTVTINANWDIQ
+1043 
-1058 YTDPNQLVTVTVT
+1058 
-1071 FQNNQY
+1071 
-1077 SGTCTVE
+1077 
-1084 QIIKGNIT
+1084 T
-1092 GMELSR
+1092 GMDSLAGVSAAVCDVLFNKGVDEIFAFGDFSHRKFLSLLKLQNIITD

>member
-12 CQKPE
+12 CQKSE
-17 LTEPDTDLK
+17 LTGPDSDLK
-26 PGEVVSGEVKV
+26 PDNGVSGAVKV
-37 SFTAMLPSAPQ
+37 SFTAMLPSTPQ
-48 TKAMGEDPTSDIK
+48 TKAMGEDPTSDIE

-75 ETRKATILPGDL
+75 ETREATFVGDYS
-87 THNSDLVDKNGN
+87 THDS
-99 PIPHLYERE
+99 HLYERE

-127 CPVEQIVY
+127 CPIGQIVY

-209 GTNKNPN
+209 GTNKNAN

-247 QSFVGPDGMR
+247 QSFVNPTTGLR

-267 YRGHA
+267 YKGHA

-283 LDSSND
+283 LDSSNY

-301 ELSLTDITQSA
+301 ELNLTDITQSA

-332 SPPHLIIKGNYDGKT
+332 SPPHLIIKGRYDGKV

-352 DLVYNVYSDPDNT
+352 DLVYNVFGDPANP

-437 VSNNTITLKYKFV
+437 VSNNTIKLKYKFV
-450 PDLDNHEVTNNVVGS
+450 PDLDNPDVTNNVVGN
-465 GVTFENMEGDVIK
+465 GVTFENMAGDVIK
-478 NYTVAETDIE
+478 AYTVDENDIV
-488 GGAWDGFRE
+488 GGTWDGFRE
-497 ITIQVKDPQTMTK
+497 ITIQVNDPQTMTK

-608 KTFRFIKSIETKAE
+608 KTFRFLKSIETKAE

-637 SWLTNMVNNGSTV
+637 SWLTNMANNGSTV

-697 DANYAS
+697 DADYAS

-715 PNAVT
+715 PNAMT
-720 NADGTVTMTVQPSG
+720 NADGTVTMTVKPSG
-734 NRVVTVD
+734 SRVVTVN

-747 DDAAVS
+747 EDTEVS
-753 FTVEEEEY
+753 FTVEEDAY

-772 YNFTNL
+772 YAFTDL
-778 TLPNRILRGIGRKV
+778 TLPNRILRGVGRKV

-800 EDEDYASREVTVS
+800 EDSDYANRVVEVS
-813 FDGLADANGN
+813 LDGLEDVNGN
-823 NVIKVTPQAG
+823 NVIYVTPEAG
-833 NRVVEIKGLL
+833 NRVVTIEGLL

-853 TVAAAGYDNANS
+853 TVNTTGYDTANS

-877 PVSFTYKGQD
+877 PVSYTYNNQTVD
-887 VTNIPTTG
+887 NIPTTG

-908 EEGMAVNV
+908 EDGMAVNV
-916 TLDGLESNDASLE
+916 VLDGLESADGSLE
-929 DPATRAVVSYVYY
+929 TPATRAVSYVYY
-942 PQAAGSH
+942 PQASGYH
-949 SIKLKSTAGAKTT
+949 SIKLKSTSGAKT
-962 CKVSLSADGF
+962 CKVTLSADGF
-972 TDAEGTLTQSDIQ
+972 DSAVKELEQSDIKTVQ
-985 NGRIPRNRTISGTL
+985 INCSISGRL
-999 ENVPNSPNGQNNR
+999 SGDVSYKKN
-1012 DFTISIDGNASKTF
+1012 D
-1026 KANITRTN
+1026 
-1034 IGTNRNPIY
+1034 
-1043 EYTYTVTINANWDIQ
+1043 TYS
-1058 YTDPNQLVTVTVT
+1058 VTVTVGDSST
-1071 FQNNQY
+1071 TVTGNNNKITQSGRQY
-1077 SGTCTVE
+1077 TYSFNLSLWTITYSQPTDVVTIRMRYNSTSSNYYSTTCTV
-1084 QIIKGNIT
+1084 QDLIDGNIT
-1092 GMELSR
+1092 GLVLTRE

>member
-1 MILAMAAMLFS
+1 MRRNYIYMILAMAAMLFS

-48 TKAMGEDPTSDIK
+48 TKAMGEDPTSDIE

-75 ETRKATILPGDL
+75 ETREATFVGEYG
-87 THNSDLVDKNGN
+87 THDS
-99 PIPHLYERE
+99 HLYERE

-182 YIPEAN
+182 FIPEAN

-209 GTNKNPN
+209 GTNKNAN

-247 QSFVGPDGMR
+247 QSFVNPATGLR
-257 YKYPALTALN
+257 YKYPALTDLN

-332 SPPHLIIKGNYDGKT
+332 SPPHLIIKGRYAGKV

-352 DLVYNVYSDPDNT
+352 DLVYNVFGDPANP

-450 PDLDNHEVTNNVVGS
+450 PDLGNHEVTNNVVGS
-465 GVTFENMEGDVIK
+465 GVTFENMEGAVIK
-478 NYTVAETDIE
+478 SYSVADTDIV
-488 GGAWDGFRE
+488 GGTWDGFRE
-497 ITIQVKDPQTMTK
+497 ITIQVNDPQTMTK

-533 KYPMTVV
+533 QYPMTVV

-637 SWLTNMVNNGSTV
+637 SWLTNMANNGSTV

-703 RTMTVTLNGLTH
+703 RTMTVILNGLTH

-734 NRVVTVD
+734 SRVVTVD

-853 TVAAAGYDNANS
+853 TVSTAGYENANS

-877 PVSFTYKGQD
+877 PVSFTYNGQN

-895 GEDVTFNF
+895 GEEVTFNF

-916 TLDGLESNDASLE
+916 TLDGLKSNDASLDE
-929 DPATRAVVSYVYY
+929 PATRAIVSYVYY

-949 SIKLKSTAGAKTT
+949 SIKLESTAGAKT

-972 TDAEGTLTQSDIQ
+972 TDAEGTLTQSDIKTTQ
-985 NGRIPRNRTISGTL
+985 INCSIAGRLSGDVNYKKNDTYSVTI
-999 ENVPNSPNGQNNR
+999 
-1012 DFTISIDGNASKTF
+1012 TIGDISTTVTGNK
-1026 KANITRTN
+1026 ITRSGGQYNYSFN
-1034 IGTNRNPIY
+1034 ISRWTITYSEPTDVVNIRMRYNSNSRNY
-1043 EYTYTVTINANWDIQ
+1043 
-1058 YTDPNQLVTVTVT
+1058 
-1071 FQNNQY
+1071 Y
-1077 SGTCTVE
+1077 SGTCTV
-1084 QIIKGNIT
+1084 QDLIDGNIT
-1092 GMELSR
+1092 GLVLTRE

>member
-1 MILAMAAMLFS
+1 MFDMRKKYIYMILAMAAMLFS

-37 SFTAMLPSAPQ
+37 SFTAMMPSAPQ

-75 ETRKATILPGDL
+75 ETRKATFVGDYG
-87 THNSDLVDKNGN
+87 THDS
-99 PIPHLYERE
+99 HLYERE

-182 YIPEAN
+182 FIPEAN

-216 QTSPFEFIGFTL
+216 QTSPFQFIGFTL

-247 QSFVGPDGMR
+247 QSFVNPDTGLR
-257 YKYPALTALN
+257 YKYPALTELN

-332 SPPHLIIKGNYDGKT
+332 SPPHLIIKGRYGGKV

-352 DLVYNVYSDPDNT
+352 DLVYNVFGDPANP

-437 VSNNTITLKYKFV
+437 VSHNTIKLKYKFV
-450 PDLDNHEVTNNVVGS
+450 PDLHNHEVTNNVVGS

-478 NYTVAETDIE
+478 SYSVADTDIV
-488 GGAWDGFRE
+488 GGTWDGFRE
-497 ITIQVKDPQTMTK
+497 ITIQVNDPQTMTK

-533 KYPMTVV
+533 QYPMTVV
-540 CNPKKVGAVIGA
+540 CNPNKVAAVIGA
-552 PVDVDI
+552 EMDVDI

-622 YDALPTEGTNKVIKT
+622 YDGLPTEGTNKVIKT
-637 SWLTNMVNNGSTV
+637 SWLTNMANNGSTV

-853 TVAAAGYDNANS
+853 TVSAAGYENANS

-877 PVSFTYKGQD
+877 PVSFTYNGQD
-887 VTNIPTTG
+887 VTNIPTIG

-929 DPATRAVVSYVYY
+929 EAATRAVVSYVYY
-942 PQAAGSH
+942 PEAAGNH

-985 NGRIPRNRTISGTL
+985 TITIATTARLSFTWSGNQAPNTTTITLPDNPNAEISYTKATYGGFGNNRTLTITNLKIVGSGLSDDT
-999 ENVPNSPNGQNNR
+999 P
-1012 DFTISIDGNASKTF
+1012 
-1026 KANITRTN
+1026 
-1034 IGTNRNPIY
+1034 
-1043 EYTYTVTINANWDIQ
+1043 VTIVASRNKTSTTINTTIGA
-1058 YTDPNQLVTVTVT
+1058 LR
-1071 FQNNQY
+1071 
-1077 SGTCTVE
+1077 
-1084 QIIKGNIT
+1084 GN
-1092 GMELSR
+1092 

>member
-17 LTEPDTDLK
+17 LTEPDADLK
-26 PGEVVSGEVKV
+26 PGEGVSGEVKV

-48 TKAMGEDPTSDIK
+48 TKAMGEDPTSDIE

-75 ETRKATILPGDL
+75 ETCEATFVGDYG
-87 THNSDLVDKNGN
+87 THDS
-99 PIPHLYERE
+99 HLYERE

-127 CPVEQIVY
+127 CPIGQIVY

-166 PYILVQEVEN
+166 PYILVQEVVN

-209 GTNKNPN
+209 GTNKNAN

-247 QSFVGPDGMR
+247 QSFVNPNTGLR
-257 YKYPALTALN
+257 YKYPALTELN

-332 SPPHLIIKGNYDGKT
+332 SPPHLIIKGRYDGKV

-352 DLVYNVYSDPDNT
+352 DLVYNVFGDPANP

-450 PDLDNHEVTNNVVGS
+450 PDLDKPNVSNNVIGD
-465 GVTFENMEGDVIK
+465 GVTLENMEGAVIK
-478 NYTVAETDIE
+478 NYTVADADIE

-497 ITIQVKDPQTMTK
+497 ITIQVNDPQTMTK

-520 ANLSRDVRYYLKE
+520 ANLSRDVRYYLKD
-533 KYPMTVV
+533 KYPMIVQ
-540 CNPKKVGAVIGA
+540 CNPKKVAAKIGA
-552 PVDVDI
+552 EVGVDI

-580 TLSPDASKNT
+580 SLSPDAAKNI
-590 MPVKTG
+590 MPVEKG
-596 LSIIPLPEKQGK
+596 LSIIPLPEKVGK
-608 KTFRFIKSIETKAE
+608 NTFRFFKSIETKDI
-622 YDALPTEGTNKVIKT
+622 YDALPTEGTNKVINT
-637 SWLTNMVNNGSTV
+637 YWLTNMANNGSTV
-650 YVYNKYFEI
+650 YVYNKYFAL
-659 GSDNFINAKA
+659 GSDNFINAKSFNGE
-669 FAAASITPAQIAYG
+669 FAKKSLGITG
-683 TGKSASISFTMDAN
+683 TQ
-697 DANYAS
+697 
-703 RTMTVTLNGLTH
+703 TVDYQFDIHAPL
-715 PNAVT
+715 
-720 NADGTVTMTVQPSG
+720 PSG
-734 NRVVTVD
+734 
-741 GFTTTT
+741 
-747 DDAAVS
+747 
-753 FTVEEEEY
+753 
-761 APMTATATRRG
+761 M
-772 YNFTNL
+772 
-778 TLPNRILRGIGRKV
+778 
-792 DISFTMDA
+792 
-800 EDEDYASREVTVS
+800 
-813 FDGLADANGN
+813 
-823 NVIKVTPQAG
+823 
-833 NRVVEIKGLL
+833 
-843 TTSDNGAVQF
+843 
-853 TVAAAGYDNANS
+853 
-865 TRVTNRPRGTFT
+865 
-877 PVSFTYKGQD
+877 
-887 VTNIPTTG
+887 
-895 GEDVTFNF
+895 
-903 NLSDW
+903 
-908 EEGMAVNV
+908 
-916 TLDGLESNDASLE
+916 
-929 DPATRAVVSYVYY
+929 
-942 PQAAGSH
+942 
-949 SIKLKSTAGAKTT
+949 
-962 CKVSLSADGF
+962 
-972 TDAEGTLTQSDIQ
+972 
-985 NGRIPRNRTISGTL
+985 
-999 ENVPNSPNGQNNR
+999 
-1012 DFTISIDGNASKTF
+1012 
-1026 KANITRTN
+1026 
-1034 IGTNRNPIY
+1034 
-1043 EYTYTVTINANWDIQ
+1043 
-1058 YTDPNQLVTVTVT
+1058 TVTVT
-1071 FQNNQY
+1071 LDRLVPIASGSGLTPTGVEGVYTYVPTQAGRQTIHLQASSNEEGTCSVSLTTADEFGYADEKDVIEQVGVRSYTVNRSIAGTLSGTVTDYQNNQRRFSVTITTGNDTIDATGNITRGGNRPYTYSYTFTINEWEIEYSDPKQIVNVRLRYRENSNNYY
-1077 SGTCTVE
+1077 SGTCTV
-1084 QIIKGNIT
+1084 QDLIDGNIT
-1092 GMELSR
+1092 GLVLTRE

>member
-1 MILAMAAMLFS
+1 MFDMRKKYIYMILAMAAMLFS

-48 TKAMGEDPTSDIK
+48 TKAMGEDPTSDIE
-61 SMHLVIFDGNGMYV
+61 SMHLVSFDGNGMYV
-75 ETRKATILPGDL
+75 ETRKATFVGDYG
-87 THNSDLVDKNGN
+87 THDS
-99 PIPHLYERE
+99 HLYERE

-182 YIPEAN
+182 YVPEAN

-209 GTNKNPN
+209 GTNKNAN

-247 QSFVGPDGMR
+247 QSFVNPTTGLR

-267 YRGHA
+267 YKGHA

-332 SPPHLIIKGNYDGKT
+332 SPPHLIIKGRYGGKV

-352 DLVYNVYSDPDNT
+352 DLVYNVFGDPANP

-478 NYTVAETDIE
+478 SYSVADTDIV
-488 GGAWDGFRE
+488 GGTWDGFRE
-497 ITIQVKDPQTMTK
+497 ITIQVNDPQAMTK

-533 KYPMTVV
+533 QYPMTVV

-637 SWLTNMVNNGSTV
+637 SWLTNMANNGSTV

-659 GSDNFINAKA
+659 GSDNFINAKS
-669 FAAASITPAQIAYG
+669 FNGEFTKKSLGITG
-683 TGKSASISFTMDAN
+683 T
-697 DANYAS
+697 
-703 RTMTVTLNGLTH
+703 
-715 PNAVT
+715 
-720 NADGTVTMTVQPSG
+720 Q
-734 NRVVTVD
+734 TVD
-741 GFTTTT
+741 YQF
-747 DDAAVS
+747 DIH
-753 FTVEEEEY
+753 
-761 APMTATATRRG
+761 APR
-772 YNFTNL
+772 
-778 TLPNRILRGIGRKV
+778 P
-792 DISFTMDA
+792 
-800 EDEDYASREVTVS
+800 
-813 FDGLADANGN
+813 
-823 NVIKVTPQAG
+823 
-833 NRVVEIKGLL
+833 
-843 TTSDNGAVQF
+843 SD
-853 TVAAAGYDNANS
+853 
-865 TRVTNRPRGTFT
+865 
-877 PVSFTYKGQD
+877 
-887 VTNIPTTG
+887 
-895 GEDVTFNF
+895 
-903 NLSDW
+903 
-908 EEGMAVNV
+908 M
-916 TLDGLESNDASLE
+916 
-929 DPATRAVVSYVYY
+929 
-942 PQAAGSH
+942 
-949 SIKLKSTAGAKTT
+949 
-962 CKVSLSADGF
+962 
-972 TDAEGTLTQSDIQ
+972 
-985 NGRIPRNRTISGTL
+985 
-999 ENVPNSPNGQNNR
+999 
-1012 DFTISIDGNASKTF
+1012 
-1026 KANITRTN
+1026 
-1034 IGTNRNPIY
+1034 
-1043 EYTYTVTINANWDIQ
+1043 
-1058 YTDPNQLVTVTVT
+1058 TVTVT
-1071 FQNNQY
+1071 LDRLVPIASGSGLTPTGVDGVYTY
-1077 SGTCTVE
+1077 SPSQAGRQTIHLQASSNEEGTCSVSLTTADEYGYADEKDYIE
-1084 QIIKGNIT
+1084 QVSSLVIPAGHLVTTLDDQNFSTTNGYNTILIYAVNPQNTANAEPIAEYSYTRVRTGGTNNNPQYREAHNTNAIT
-1092 GMELSR
+1092 LPSGVTTLYVFYQQSANRRYVGSFNAITASGQEVTIDFTRWR

>member
-48 TKAMGEDPTSDIK
+48 TKAMGEDPTSDIE

-75 ETRKATILPGDL
+75 ETREATFVGEYG
-87 THNSDLVDKNGN
+87 THDS
-99 PIPHLYERE
+99 HLYERE

-127 CPVEQIVY
+127 CPIGQIVY

-147 EKDDDPDTPE
+147 EKDDDPNTPE

-182 YIPEAN
+182 YVPEAN

-209 GTNKNPN
+209 GTNKNAN

-247 QSFVGPDGMR
+247 QSFVNPTTGLR

-267 YRGHA
+267 YKGHA

-332 SPPHLIIKGNYDGKT
+332 SPPHLIIKGRYDGKI

-352 DLVYNVYSDPDNT
+352 DLVYNVFADPANP

-533 KYPMTVV
+533 QYPMTVV

-608 KTFRFIKSIETKAE
+608 KTFRFLKSIETKAE

-637 SWLTNMVNNGSTV
+637 SWLTNMANNGSTV

-659 GSDNFINAKA
+659 GSDNFINAKS
-669 FAAASITPAQIAYG
+669 FNGEFTKG
-683 TGKSASISFTMDAN
+683 TIGT
-697 DANYAS
+697 
-703 RTMTVTLNGLTH
+703 TGTQTVDYEFDIHAPL
-715 PNAVT
+715 
-720 NADGTVTMTVQPSG
+720 PSG
-734 NRVVTVD
+734 
-741 GFTTTT
+741 
-747 DDAAVS
+747 
-753 FTVEEEEY
+753 
-761 APMTATATRRG
+761 MT
-772 YNFTNL
+772 
-778 TLPNRILRGIGRKV
+778 
-792 DISFTMDA
+792 
-800 EDEDYASREVTVS
+800 
-813 FDGLADANGN
+813 
-823 NVIKVTPQAG
+823 
-833 NRVVEIKGLL
+833 
-843 TTSDNGAVQF
+843 
-853 TVAAAGYDNANS
+853 
-865 TRVTNRPRGTFT
+865 
-877 PVSFTYKGQD
+877 
-887 VTNIPTTG
+887 
-895 GEDVTFNF
+895 
-903 NLSDW
+903 
-908 EEGMAVNV
+908 
-916 TLDGLESNDASLE
+916 
-929 DPATRAVVSYVYY
+929 
-942 PQAAGSH
+942 
-949 SIKLKSTAGAKTT
+949 
-962 CKVSLSADGF
+962 
-972 TDAEGTLTQSDIQ
+972 
-985 NGRIPRNRTISGTL
+985 
-999 ENVPNSPNGQNNR
+999 
-1012 DFTISIDGNASKTF
+1012 
-1026 KANITRTN
+1026 
-1034 IGTNRNPIY
+1034 
-1043 EYTYTVTINANWDIQ
+1043 
-1058 YTDPNQLVTVTVT
+1058 VTVTVT
-1071 FQNNQY
+1071 LDRLAPIASGSGLAPTGVDGVYTYSPTQAGRQTIHLQASSNEEGTCSVSLTTADEYGYADETDYIEQVGVRSYTVNRSIAGTLSGTVTNYQNNNRGFSVTITTGNDTITATGNITRGGNRPNYTYSYTFTINEWEIEYSDPKQIVNVRLRYKTNSNNYY
-1077 SGTCTVE
+1077 SGTCTV
-1084 QIIKGNIT
+1084 QDLIDGNIT
-1092 GMELSR
+1092 GLVLTLE